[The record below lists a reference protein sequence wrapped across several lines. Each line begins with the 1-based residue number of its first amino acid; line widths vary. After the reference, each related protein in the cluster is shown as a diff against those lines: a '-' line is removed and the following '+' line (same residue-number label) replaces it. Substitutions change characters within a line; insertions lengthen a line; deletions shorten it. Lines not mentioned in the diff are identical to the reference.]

1 MLTALM
7 FAAALAAAPPSPVA
21 SDPPDRP
28 IARYLERTSVAGAA
42 GMRPQAPPGRRTDPR
57 TNGATI
63 GAIIGAAVIGGAVT
77 YLCVATHEDG
87 DPSCIGPVILWSAA
101 GAGAG
106 ALIGAGVDAL
116 FTRSAVIRG
125 TVRF

>member
-1 MLTALM
+1 MLTTLV
-7 FAAALAAAPPSPVA
+7 FAAVLGAAPQPPVA
-21 SDPPDRP
+21 SDRP
-28 IARYLERTSVAGAA
+28 IGRYLERTPVAAA
-42 GMRPQAPPGRRTDPR
+42 ARTWTAAPARRQDPR
-57 TNGATI
+57 TNGARI
-63 GAIIGAAVIGGAVT
+63 GALIGAAVIGGAVT
-77 YLCVATHEDG
+77 YLCLATHEEG

-116 FTRSAVIRG
+116 FTRSVAVQA